1 MQKLGS
7 LKLYSY
13 LCGRMK
19 FRLLSLCLL
28 LSLTT
33 LARAERLG
41 YTKFEPLKIGLD
53 LDYAPLEYVDEG
65 GLPQGLDVE
74 LTQALMKRLNIPY
87 TYCPNSWANL
97 SGDVIHGRV
106 DLGMMVYSPYRKD
119 VVNYSRAVFRLYYQ
133 VVYRENETGQ
143 FDMRHLEGKDIA
155 YMSSRPVTDTLTKAG
170 AKLHVVRDLPKALKD
185 LSGGRYDA
193 VICFRYQAKYHIHEL
208 DLDNLI
214 AEDLTLT
221 PREYCYVSVNHDLIQ
236 AIDHE
241 LIMMEK
247 EGVID
252 DIYGDYISKLGSFKI
267 PQWVWW
273 TLATA
278 VLLIFL
284 SIFIQQ
290 HIHSRRLHR
299 EMRRAQKSEQLKII
313 FLANVSHALR
323 TPLNAII
330 GFSDMMCSMPEGALS
345 FADQQEMLNQI
356 HSNGQQLLYFINELI
371 QLSNIESDGI
381 DFQQVECDL
390 SQTMDEYANFI
401 KPDLKEG
408 VTLHVEAPQQNL
420 TAIIDPNHLRLVT
433 MHLLSNAVKHTSQGS
448 ITISYKMQRNG
459 LYVEV
464 KDTGDGLPKDLKD
477 NIFMLLSDKNT
488 FVQEQSPGLGLSI
501 CKAIIDIAHGNIGVK
516 STEGKGATFWFW
528 VPCKFKG

>member
-28 LSLTT
+28 LSLTS

-87 TYCPNSWANL
+87 TYCPNSWANI
-97 SGDVIHGRV
+97 SGDVINGRV

-143 FDMRHLEGKDIA
+143 FDMRHLEGKEVA
-155 YMSSRPVTDTLTKAG
+155 YMASRPVTDTLTKAG

-185 LSGGRYDA
+185 LSSGRYDA

-284 SIFIQQ
+284 IIFIQQ

-299 EMRRAQKSEQLKII
+299 EMQRAQKSEQLKII

-356 HSNGQQLLYFINELI
+356 H
-371 QLSNIESDGI
+371 
-381 DFQQVECDL
+381 
-390 SQTMDEYANFI
+390 
-401 KPDLKEG
+401 
-408 VTLHVEAPQQNL
+408 
-420 TAIIDPNHLRLVT
+420 NHLQHIL
-433 MHLLSNAVKHTSQGS
+433 Q
-448 ITISYKMQRNG
+448 
-459 LYVEV
+459 
-464 KDTGDGLPKDLKD
+464 
-477 NIFMLLSDKNT
+477 
-488 FVQEQSPGLGLSI
+488 
-501 CKAIIDIAHGNIGVK
+501 
-516 STEGKGATFWFW
+516 
-528 VPCKFKG
+528 

>member
-87 TYCPNSWANL
+87 TYCPNSWANI

-143 FDMRHLEGKDIA
+143 FDMRHLEGKEVA
-155 YMSSRPVTDTLTKAG
+155 YMASRPVTDTLTKAG

-185 LSGGRYDA
+185 LSSGRYDA

-208 DLDNLI
+208 DL
-214 AEDLTLT
+214 A
-221 PREYCYVSVNHDLIQ
+221 
-236 AIDHE
+236 
-241 LIMMEK
+241 
-247 EGVID
+247 
-252 DIYGDYISKLGSFKI
+252 
-267 PQWVWW
+267 
-273 TLATA
+273 
-278 VLLIFL
+278 
-284 SIFIQQ
+284 
-290 HIHSRRLHR
+290 
-299 EMRRAQKSEQLKII
+299 
-313 FLANVSHALR
+313 
-323 TPLNAII
+323 
-330 GFSDMMCSMPEGALS
+330 
-345 FADQQEMLNQI
+345 
-356 HSNGQQLLYFINELI
+356 
-371 QLSNIESDGI
+371 
-381 DFQQVECDL
+381 
-390 SQTMDEYANFI
+390 
-401 KPDLKEG
+401 
-408 VTLHVEAPQQNL
+408 
-420 TAIIDPNHLRLVT
+420 
-433 MHLLSNAVKHTSQGS
+433 
-448 ITISYKMQRNG
+448 
-459 LYVEV
+459 
-464 KDTGDGLPKDLKD
+464 
-477 NIFMLLSDKNT
+477 
-488 FVQEQSPGLGLSI
+488 
-501 CKAIIDIAHGNIGVK
+501 
-516 STEGKGATFWFW
+516 
-528 VPCKFKG
+528 